1 MLAATEAHLIAARL
15 AAASHAF
22 PIHHGEQASRADV
35 TAEGDV
41 ITVVVTEHY
50 GRGKREYR
58 AVVQLVGIAPEAA
71 EAAEA
76 GGAP

>member
-1 MLAATEAHLIAARL
+1 MTSETHLIAARL
-15 AAASHAF
+15 AAASQAF
-22 PIHHGEQASRADV
+22 PIHHGDRASRADV

-58 AVVQLVGIAPEAA
+58 AEVRLVGIVP